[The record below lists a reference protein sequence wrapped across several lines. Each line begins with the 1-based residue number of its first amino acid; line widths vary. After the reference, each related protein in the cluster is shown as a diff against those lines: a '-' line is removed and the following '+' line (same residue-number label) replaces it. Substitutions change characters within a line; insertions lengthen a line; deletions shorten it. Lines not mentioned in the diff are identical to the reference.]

1 MAGGMSFM
9 DALRVAAKTKDA
21 PCEWYGPQC
30 AWPTNSVPEAL
41 NSSHEPV
48 SVPSLSM
55 PSLQPPSLQAPSPRK
70 RRQCGPETPR
80 KSRSESPVAADLT
93 NAAPR
98 TGSTDLTIETPNVGG
113 EWPTMAEKPRASS
126 AAQCAT
132 TSQYGTLSTPQCG
145 AIAAAQCGATTAQ
158 CGATTATQ
166 RSPRP
171 PRRRRDARQPPLT
184 LRTVALAP
192 SPEADPAKDSTPPPL
207 RLTPPPTFSAFAPL
221 PASAHSAAF
230 PASPKLLVLPDST
243 FLPSPR
249 IPDPRS
255 ASPRTCVTAPFEAP
269 QIVPRRSADSPR
281 ACNTAPAT
289 PSCPRFVEPRLGRAR
304 TCVVA
309 VDNGGTAPESAAGAS
324 AIRRTAS
331 GGLADSPAAV
341 YTADVS
347 PASACATTGGPDR
360 VDCIDRVV
368 HVDRVDRVNGNAPA
382 WEWAEAVGMDI
393 MLDFQPSVREKP
405 EPGAPSPGSN
415 SPVECEAIAGEKR
428 ERGGE
433 CDEGKRNSTPSAD
446 EKPSLREEKPSL
458 CEEKPSL
465 SDEKPSLWDIIQWE
479 ADMISS
485 VCSSA
490 TTSSSLKSPRLTSS
504 LALSASPL
512 PSSLSAS
519 ALPTTPPPTPSAS
532 KTGRLTIESK
542 CIFEPIQEMSE
553 GGAEMEVETGDEAGT
568 PGEKL
573 SREQLAAASNFLS
586 SVQQG
591 RDCWQGES
599 EREAEREAE
608 RQQQQQEQE
617 QHAPRIQKRFS
628 ASSLLDAAGNG
639 ASCALAYA
647 HPPAHG
653 SPRAPAGGFAQLWSE
668 AWAEDASAELPG
680 LAGNCAFWL

>member
-1 MAGGMSFM
+1 
-9 DALRVAAKTKDA
+9 
-21 PCEWYGPQC
+21 
-30 AWPTNSVPEAL
+30 
-41 NSSHEPV
+41 
-48 SVPSLSM
+48 
-55 PSLQPPSLQAPSPRK
+55 
-70 RRQCGPETPR
+70 
-80 KSRSESPVAADLT
+80 
-93 NAAPR
+93 
-98 TGSTDLTIETPNVGG
+98 
-113 EWPTMAEKPRASS
+113 
-126 AAQCAT
+126 
-132 TSQYGTLSTPQCG
+132 
-145 AIAAAQCGATTAQ
+145 
-158 CGATTATQ
+158 
-166 RSPRP
+166 
-171 PRRRRDARQPPLT
+171 
-184 LRTVALAP
+184 
-192 SPEADPAKDSTPPPL
+192 
-207 RLTPPPTFSAFAPL
+207 
-221 PASAHSAAF
+221 
-230 PASPKLLVLPDST
+230 
-243 FLPSPR
+243 
-249 IPDPRS
+249 
-255 ASPRTCVTAPFEAP
+255 
-269 QIVPRRSADSPR
+269 
-281 ACNTAPAT
+281 
-289 PSCPRFVEPRLGRAR
+289 
-304 TCVVA
+304 
-309 VDNGGTAPESAAGAS
+309 
-324 AIRRTAS
+324 
-331 GGLADSPAAV
+331 
-341 YTADVS
+341 
-347 PASACATTGGPDR
+347 
-360 VDCIDRVV
+360 
-368 HVDRVDRVNGNAPA
+368 
-382 WEWAEAVGMDI
+382 MDI

-532 KTGRLTIESK
+532 KTSLTVQICDDGRANGGDLSFFEELLREFGVAEGEELGDEAGEEAGEEAGGDWGDDAGRAEDSGGYPKKMEDTGNAHDRGRLTIESK